1 MPAENNN
8 PWSGE
13 LKAKRQK
20 SRDSN
25 KGKNTPVNDVRVKN
39 TSSPNPVMKNPIYD
53 DGLQRSVHKS
63 SSNNSEAA
71 SDKKE
76 ADKNSIAS
84 ENQMPITATE
94 KHSDSTDKNPDESTK
109 DVLKLTRKNLRPV
122 GQPFK
127 RSESVTNNNI
137 GDESPVDR
145 LLRQGYLE
153 NTPETSHGENVKTQ
167 SKGMQRMNS
176 NTSGEGRDC
185 FEQINLHKN
194 KAPALYSYES

>member
-25 KGKNTPVNDVRVKN
+25 KGINKPDHDVRFKDTSPPKQVKE
-39 TSSPNPVMKNPIYD
+39 NPIYD
-53 DGLQRSVHKS
+53 DGLKSSVHKS
-63 SSNNSEAA
+63 TSNNSEAA
-71 SDKKE
+71 AAKKE
-76 ADKNSIAS
+76 TDKNSVAS
-84 ENQMPITATE
+84 ENQMPINTE
-94 KHSDSTDKNPDESTK
+94 KHSDSTDKTLDESTK
-109 DVLKLTRKNLRPV
+109 DMLKLTRKNLRPV

-127 RSESVTNNNI
+127 RSESITNDNR

-153 NTPETSHGENVKTQ
+153 TASETSNGENVKTQ

-176 NTSGEGRDC
+176 TTSGEGRDC
-185 FEQINLHKN
+185 FQQINLHIN
-194 KAPALYSYES
+194 KAPA